1 MLPVNVFK
9 GEQAKICELCWYELA
24 TISVHFLLI
33 VKAAVGEVV
42 HADELA
48 LLWSFQVRCSFYFF
62 ALL

>member
-33 VKAAVGEVV
+33 VMAAVGEVV

-48 LLWSFQVRCSFYFF
+48 LLWSFQV
-62 ALL
+62 